1 MTKDFSCVAKKLALT
16 GFKSWC
22 LVWFKDET
30 KILARNEKNSKVF
43 SSGDFQPK
51 RSWAGKMSR
60 DLVHPLSK
68 ISKYKLCDDTLFYPG
83 CCPDHDR
90 ISLASKNSNSFSP
103 SSESI
108 LSRDENFDP
117 IPGNVIDN
125 TNNEQNFRQSESI
138 FRDSKTKN
146 IPQNLSW
153 LVITWN
159 SKLVLIEIHW
169 GLPMNLSLVL
179 SRLRL
184 LQPPARAIKLLEK
197 LTKAKQSAANEIR
210 YL

>member
-1 MTKDFSCVAKKLALT
+1 
-16 GFKSWC
+16 
-22 LVWFKDET
+22 
-30 KILARNEKNSKVF
+30 
-43 SSGDFQPK
+43 
-51 RSWAGKMSR
+51 MSR

-125 TNNEQNFRQSESI
+125 TNNEQNVRQSESI
-138 FRDSKTKN
+138 FRDLKTKN

-197 LTKAKQSAANEIR
+197 LTKAKQSAVNEIR
-210 YL
+210 CF

>member
-1 MTKDFSCVAKKLALT
+1 MLSL
-16 GFKSWC
+16 
-22 LVWFKDET
+22 
-30 KILARNEKNSKVF
+30 IQRRNKNSCSKRVPVIF
-43 SSGDFQPK
+43 SDPK
-51 RSWAGKMSR
+51 RLWAGKMSR

-125 TNNEQNFRQSESI
+125 TNIEQNFRQSESI
-138 FRDSKTKN
+138 FRYLKTKN
-146 IPQNLSW
+146 IPQNLSS

-159 SKLVLIEIHW
+159 LKLVLIEIHW
-169 GLPMNLSLVL
+169 CLPMNLSLVL

-197 LTKAKQSAANEIR
+197 LTTAKAKQSAANEIR
-210 YL
+210 CF